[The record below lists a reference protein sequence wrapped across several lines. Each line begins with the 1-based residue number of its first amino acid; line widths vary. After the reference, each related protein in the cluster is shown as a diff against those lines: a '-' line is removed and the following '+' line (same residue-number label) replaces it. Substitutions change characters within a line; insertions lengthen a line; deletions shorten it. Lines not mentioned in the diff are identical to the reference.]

1 MQMHRYSPI
10 VLFYKKYKLS
20 TETYI
25 AAIFHKHIFN
35 RMATMRVNKLASG
48 GSDDAEEVAL
58 EV

>member
-1 MQMHRYSPI
+1 MQIHRYSPI

-25 AAIFHKHIFN
+25 AAIFHNHIFN
-35 RMATMRVNKLASG
+35 RMVTMRVNKLSG
-48 GSDDAEEVAL
+48 GSNDAEEVAL